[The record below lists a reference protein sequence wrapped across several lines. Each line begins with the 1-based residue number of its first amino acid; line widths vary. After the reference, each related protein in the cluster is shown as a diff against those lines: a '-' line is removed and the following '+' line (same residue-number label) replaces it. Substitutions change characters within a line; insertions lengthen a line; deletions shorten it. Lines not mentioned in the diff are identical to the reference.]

1 MSKRKGLSS
10 DCKLPPEIALAIQME
25 GVEHPCDRCNE
36 NRDICRGY
44 PRGSSHKREIDFISI
59 MLRPD
64 IDGRYYKD
72 AKVFQTDIT
81 VNGKRY
87 GLQEIFIDD
96 MIKSDFD
103 RLWESIGRKLKEL
116 IK

>member
-1 MSKRKGLSS
+1 MSEKKGLSA
-10 DCKLPPEIALAIQME
+10 DCKLPPEIALAIQSE

-44 PRGSSHKREIDFISI
+44 PRGSSHKREIEFIRI
-59 MLRPD
+59 VLQPD
-64 IDGRYYKD
+64 IDARYHKD

-81 VNGKRY
+81 VNGQRY
-87 GLQEIFIDD
+87 SLQEIFFNDLL
-96 MIKSDFD
+96 KSDFD
-103 RLWESIGRKLKEL
+103 RLWESIGRKVKAL